1 MDKTRASLRRVRG
14 YAAVVVMCL
23 LYACL
28 PPTHRE
34 IAQQRANWLMQ
45 SAMDWTACR

>member
-1 MDKTRASLRRVRG
+1 MDKTRASLRRVRV
-14 YAAVVVMCL
+14 YAVIVAACL

-34 IAQQRANWLMQ
+34 LAQQRAQWFMQ